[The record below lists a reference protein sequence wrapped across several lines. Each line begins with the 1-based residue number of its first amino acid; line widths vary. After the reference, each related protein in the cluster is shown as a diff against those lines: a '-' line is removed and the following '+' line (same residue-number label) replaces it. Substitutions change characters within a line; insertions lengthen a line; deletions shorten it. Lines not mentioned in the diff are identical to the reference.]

1 MRRFLI
7 RRLIF
12 SLITVIGATAVVFS
26 MSRAVA
32 DPLLLYAKPGGYG
45 VLPEQKAALEKKLG
59 LDKPEPVQFFLWL
72 GQVVRGDLG
81 KTILDEKPVG
91 RILMDRVPASFQLGL
106 YAFILSTTIGIPL
119 GILSAVKRGSIWDY
133 LGRGLAL
140 FGQAIPQFWLAIV
153 MIIIF
158 AVNLGWF
165 PAATRGDGWFDFSHA
180 AMPVAALA
188 VGGLAGYMRI
198 TRSAMLEILDS
209 EYIKMARAKGVSR
222 QKVIWKHAF
231 RNAMIAPV
239 TVSAL
244 ILVGFLNGALL
255 IENVFAWPGLG
266 RAAIDAINNN
276 DFPILQAITLF
287 FVLAY
292 VVMNFL
298 ADVIYALI
306 DPRIRLS

>member
-7 RRLIF
+7 RRIIF
-12 SLITVIGATAVVFS
+12 SLITVLGATAIVFS

-45 VLPEQKAALEKKLG
+45 VSPEQKAALEAKLN
-59 LDKPEPVQFFLWL
+59 LDKPKPVQYMIWL

-81 KTILDEKPVG
+81 VTILDEKPVG
-91 RILMDRVPASFQLGL
+91 KILRDRVPASFQLGL
-106 YAFILSTTIGIPL
+106 YAFILSTVIGIPL
-119 GILSAVKRGSIWDY
+119 GILSAVKRGSVWDY
-133 LGRGLAL
+133 MGRGVAL

-153 MIIIF
+153 FIIIF

-165 PAATRGDGWFDFSHA
+165 PAATRGDGWFDFRHA
-180 AMPVAALA
+180 TLPVVALA
-188 VGGLAGYMRI
+188 VGALAGYMRI

-209 EYIKMARAKGVSR
+209 EYIKMARAKGVGR
-222 QKVIWKHAF
+222 QTVIWKHAF
-231 RNAMIAPV
+231 RNAMIAPL
-239 TVSAL
+239 TASAL

-255 IENVFAWPGLG
+255 IESVFAWPGLG

-298 ADVIYALI
+298 ADVVYALI
-306 DPRIRLS
+306 DPRIRLN

>member
-1 MRRFLI
+1 MRSFFI

-12 SLITVIGATAVVFS
+12 SLITIIGATAVVFT

-32 DPLLLYAKPGGYG
+32 DPMLLYAKPGGYG
-45 VLPEQKAALEKKLG
+45 VSPEQTQALKEKLG
-59 LDKPEPVQFFLWL
+59 LDRSPPIQYFLWV

-91 RILMDRVPASFQLGL
+91 RILMQRVPASFQLGIF
-106 YAFILSTTIGIPL
+106 AFIFASMIGIPL
-119 GILSAVKRGSIWDY
+119 GILSAVKRGSGWDY
-133 LGRGLAL
+133 LGRGVAL

-153 MIIIF
+153 FIIVF
-158 AVNLGWF
+158 AVNLGWL
-165 PAATRGDGWFDFSHA
+165 PAATRGDGWFDWDN
-180 AMPVAALA
+180 A
-188 VGGLAGYMRI
+188 VLPTITLGIGALAGYMRI
-198 TRSAMLEILDS
+198 TRSSMLQVLDS
-209 EYIKMARAKGVSR
+209 EYVKLARAKGVGKQS
-222 QKVIWKHAF
+222 VIWKHAF

-239 TVSAL
+239 TASAL

-266 RAAIDAINNN
+266 RAAIAAINDN

-292 VVMNFL
+292 VVMNFI
-298 ADVIYALI
+298 ADVLYAVI
-306 DPRIRLS
+306 DPRIRLG

>member
-1 MRRFLI
+1 MI

-133 LGRGLAL
+133 MGRGLAL

>member
-133 LGRGLAL
+133 MGRGLAL

-180 AMPVAALA
+180 AMPVTALA

-222 QKVIWKHAF
+222 QTVIWKHAF

-306 DPRIRLS
+306 DPRIRLN

>member
-1 MRRFLI
+1 MI

-133 LGRGLAL
+133 MGRGLAL

-180 AMPVAALA
+180 ALPVTALA

-306 DPRIRLS
+306 DPRIRLN

>member
-1 MRRFLI
+1 M
-7 RRLIF
+7 IF

-133 LGRGLAL
+133 MGRGLAL

-231 RNAMIAPV
+231 RNAMSAPV

-298 ADVIYALI
+298 ADVIYAWI

>member
-7 RRLIF
+7 RRMIF
-12 SLITVIGATAVVFS
+12 SLITVIGATAVVFA

-45 VLPEQKAALEKKLG
+45 VSPEQKAALEAKLG
-59 LDKPEPVQFFLWL
+59 LDKPKVVQYFLWM

-91 RILMDRVPASFQLGL
+91 RILAERVPASFQLGL
-106 YAFILSTTIGIPL
+106 YAFIMATVIGIPL
-119 GILSAVKRGSIWDY
+119 GILSAVKRGSVWDY
-133 LGRGLAL
+133 LGRGVAL

-153 MIIIF
+153 FIIIF
-158 AVNLGWF
+158 AVRFDWF
-165 PAATRGDGWFDFSHA
+165 PAATRGDGWFDFNHA
-180 AMPVAALA
+180 VLPVTTLA
-188 VGGLAGYMRI
+188 VSALAGYMRI

-209 EYIKMARAKGVSR
+209 EYIKMARAKGVGR
-222 QKVIWKHAF
+222 QTVIWKHAF
-231 RNAMIAPV
+231 RNAMIAPL
-239 TVSAL
+239 TASAL

-255 IENVFAWPGLG
+255 IESVFAWPGLG

-298 ADVIYALI
+298 ADVIYAVI
-306 DPRIRLS
+306 DPRIRLN

>member
-7 RRLIF
+7 RRVIF
-12 SLITVIGATAVVFS
+12 SLITIIGATAVVFS

-59 LDKPEPVQFFLWL
+59 LDKPEPVQFFIWL

-91 RILMDRVPASFQLGL
+91 RILMERVPASFQLGL
-106 YAFILSTTIGIPL
+106 YAFILSTAIGIPL
-119 GILSAVKRGSIWDY
+119 GILSAVKRGSVWDY
-133 LGRGLAL
+133 IGRGVAL

-153 MIIIF
+153 FIIIF
-158 AVNLGWF
+158 AVRLDWF
-165 PAATRGDGWFDFSHA
+165 PAATRGDGWFDFRHA
-180 AMPVAALA
+180 ALPVVALA
-188 VGGLAGYMRI
+188 VSGLAGYMRI
-198 TRSAMLEILDS
+198 TRSAMLEVLDS
-209 EYIKMARAKGVSR
+209 EYIKMARAKGVGR
-222 QKVIWKHAF
+222 QTVIWKHAF

-255 IENVFAWPGLG
+255 VETVFAWPGLG
-266 RAAIDAINNN
+266 RMAIDAINNN

-292 VVMNFL
+292 VVMNFF
-298 ADVIYALI
+298 ADVIYAVI
-306 DPRIRLS
+306 DPRIRLN

>member
-1 MRRFLI
+1 M
-7 RRLIF
+7 IF

-133 LGRGLAL
+133 MGRGLAL

>member
-1 MRRFLI
+1 
-7 RRLIF
+7 
-12 SLITVIGATAVVFS
+12 

-59 LDKPEPVQFFLWL
+59 LDKPEPVQFVIWL

-91 RILMDRVPASFQLGL
+91 RILMDRVPASFHLGL
-106 YAFILSTTIGIPL
+106 YAFILATTIGIPL
-119 GILSAVKRGSIWDY
+119 GILSAVKRGSGWDY
-133 LGRGLAL
+133 MGRGIAL

-180 AMPVAALA
+180 TLPVVALA

-198 TRSAMLEILDS
+198 TRSAMLEVLDS
-209 EYIKMARAKGVSR
+209 EYVKLARAKGVGR
-222 QKVIWKHAF
+222 QTVIWKHAF
-231 RNAMIAPV
+231 RNALIAPV

-298 ADVIYALI
+298 ADVTYALI
-306 DPRIRLS
+306 DPRIRLN

>member
-7 RRLIF
+7 RRIIF
-12 SLITVIGATAVVFS
+12 SFITVIGATAVVFA

-45 VLPEQKAALEKKLG
+45 VSPEQKAALEAKLG
-59 LDKPEPVQFFLWL
+59 LDKPKVVQYFIWV

-81 KTILDEKPVG
+81 ETILDEKPVG
-91 RILMDRVPASFQLGL
+91 RILADRVPASFQLGL
-106 YAFILSTTIGIPL
+106 YAFIMATVIGIPL
-119 GILSAVKRGSIWDY
+119 GILSAVKRGSVWDY
-133 LGRGLAL
+133 MGRGVAL

-153 MIIIF
+153 FIIVF
-158 AVNLGWF
+158 AVRLGWF
-165 PAATRGDGWFDFSHA
+165 PAATRGDGWFDFNHA
-180 AMPVAALA
+180 VLPVTALA
-188 VGGLAGYMRI
+188 VSAIAGYMRI

-209 EYIKMARAKGVSR
+209 EYIKMARAKVVGR
-222 QKVIWKHAF
+222 QKLIWKHAF
-231 RNAMIAPV
+231 RNAMIAPL
-239 TVSAL
+239 TASAL

-255 IENVFAWPGLG
+255 IESVFAWPGLG

-292 VVMNFL
+292 VFMNFL
-298 ADVIYALI
+298 ADVIYSVI
-306 DPRIRLS
+306 DPRIRLN

>member
-133 LGRGLAL
+133 MGRGLAL

-180 AMPVAALA
+180 ALPVTALA

>member
-133 LGRGLAL
+133 MGRGLAL